1 MEKKIITFVVSA
13 VVASLLGLLISL
25 DAYEGAEPWMMAGVV
40 MVLGAIGKQ
49 FYCMAEGEKFDAWE
63 FGLTVGGGWLPWI
76 VAVIV

>member
-1 MEKKIITFVVSA
+1 MEKKIITFAVSA
-13 VVASLLGLLISL
+13 IVALLLGLLISL

-49 FYCMAEGEKFDAWE
+49 FYCMAEDKKFDAWE
-63 FGLTVGGGWLPWI
+63 FGLTLAGGWLPCL